1 MVLFRWALGLPFA
14 ALVTT
19 GLFFLMA
26 QLIKEKGGDYPPPKP
41 ALKLQITPE
50 KKLSDP
56 NEIKPPR
63 ETIPEKMPPTEYQFP
78 ERTGPV
84 QTPTP
89 RPGPAEIE
97 PLPPGGKA
105 VSSPV
110 IRIPPPYPE
119 NCRSRGAEGV
129 VIVEFDVTPE
139 GNVVNAQVV
148 DSANRCFNRSVLKAV
163 SGWKYPPAAGGGMRY
178 GLMERFN
185 FRLEG

>member
-1 MVLFRWALGLPFA
+1 
-14 ALVTT
+14 
-19 GLFFLMA
+19 
-26 QLIKEKGGDYPPPKP
+26 
-41 ALKLQITPE
+41 
-50 KKLSDP
+50 
-56 NEIKPPR
+56 
-63 ETIPEKMPPTEYQFP
+63 MPPTEYQFP

-84 QTPTP
+84 QTPVP
-89 RPGPAEIE
+89 RPGASEIE
-97 PLPPGGKA
+97 RIPPGEGA

-139 GNVVNAQVV
+139 GNVVNARVV